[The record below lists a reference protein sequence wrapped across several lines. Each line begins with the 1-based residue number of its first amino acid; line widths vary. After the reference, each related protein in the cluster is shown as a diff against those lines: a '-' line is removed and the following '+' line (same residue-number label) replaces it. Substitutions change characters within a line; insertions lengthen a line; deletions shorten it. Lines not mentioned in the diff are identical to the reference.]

1 MLDQQIKIK
10 PLSDEDVEAYLNAS
24 DGNPGLDNLSDI
36 PLENTPVTI
45 PKTTTKS
52 TETKEEVVVDN
63 TQKKEIKP
71 LSLED
76 EKFLEENTE
85 VGEKEDVKSSKKL
98 TKKEIENSISYKDI
112 VSYHIEEGDWDEEVE
127 LEDGSVVKLS
137 EIPEEEFTKEAY
149 QNLLKYQTTSKAKK
163 AVDEEKAQYGQDA
176 TELLDYLKKG
186 GKLENI
192 SDLYRQ
198 SADVESLDVTKPEG
212 ALKAI
217 GEYLAAIGEDE
228 EAVSNYLEMVQDRG
242 EDYVLKDGAKKKA
255 KLKEAIDEQKQEEF
269 QRQSEFEQQRRVAE
283 AQANQR
289 IRETIYKDSSVSEKE
304 KKELDKYRFDLKFE
318 HPYQK
323 GQKISQYFTDFQK
336 VQQDPSKNLEL
347 MKAVK
352 AISEGKG
359 YKEPSKI
366 VNEEKEKT
374 FSFLRK
380 NQSTLKNLSSERP
393 EFKTDKNSVFDID
406 KVNRLLNIK
415 I

>member
-10 PLSDEDVEAYLNAS
+10 PLSDEDVEAYLGAS
-24 DGNPGLDNLSDI
+24 DGNPGLNNLSDI
-36 PLENTPVTI
+36 PLDNNTPPTI
-45 PKTTTKS
+45 ATPA
-52 TETKEEVVVDN
+52 TETKESVVVDN
-63 TQKKEIKP
+63 NNRKEIKP

-76 EKFLEENTE
+76 EKLLEENTE
-85 VGEKEDVKSSKKL
+85 KEEDKPKKA
-98 TKKEIENSISYKDI
+98 TKKEIESSISYKDI
-112 VSYHIEEGDWDEEVE
+112 VSYHVEEGDWDEEVE

-149 QNLLKYQTTSKAKK
+149 QNLLKYQNTSKVKK
-163 AVDEEKAQYGQDA
+163 TLDEEKAKYGQDA
-176 TELLDYLKKG
+176 NELLIYLEKG

-192 SDLYRQ
+192 SELYKQ
-198 SADVESLDVTKPEG
+198 SADVESLDVTKTEG

-217 GEYLAAIGEDE
+217 EEYLSAIGEDE

-269 QRQSEFEQQRRVAE
+269 QRQAEVEQQRRIAE

-289 IRETIYKDSSVSEKE
+289 IKETIYKDSNISDKE

-336 VQQDPSKNLEL
+336 VQQDPAKNLEL

-366 VNEEKEKT
+366 INEEKEKT

-380 NQSTLKNLSSERP
+380 NQGSLKNLSSDRP

-415 I
+415 NN